1 MGQPTDPHPIKSQFS
16 ELNGLGTAAGTDKII
31 VIYIEAS
38 VNQNWTEAYSM
49 VWALALAE
57 ENQYKASVFDS
68 LTNVV
73 ITSCYHRKTA
83 GSPSSRLPFR
93 LAT

>member
-1 MGQPTDPHPIKSQFS
+1 MPK
-16 ELNGLGTAAGTDKII
+16 
-31 VIYIEAS
+31 AS
-38 VNQNWTEAYSM
+38 VNQNETEAYSM
-49 VWALALAE
+49 IWALALAE

-73 ITSCYHRKTA
+73 ITSCYQRKTG
-83 GSPSSRLPFR
+83 GSPSSLLSFR

>member
-1 MGQPTDPHPIKSQFS
+1 MPK
-16 ELNGLGTAAGTDKII
+16 
-31 VIYIEAS
+31 AS

-68 LTNVV
+68 LANVV
-73 ITSCYHRKTA
+73 ITYCHQHKTLA
-83 GSPSSRLPFR
+83 VFISSWL
-93 LAT
+93 LDAVD